1 MKTINILLILLWG
14 LLSCANNNSCIN
26 YTHQISQNQLFSMC
40 TPSISLID
48 TTKNFG
54 KLTYTS
60 EKNDTSYIIY
70 SIVPAPLF
78 SNEYEID
85 GYLDMQISNR
95 NAHQELAIKEEHG
108 QSKNNYYYTKIFE
121 LEGNSSFY
129 ACKLQYFN
137 GNLAIVYFYDF
148 NSVPLVE
155 DISSSIMLEGK
166 KRNNL
171 SQ

>member
-1 MKTINILLILLWG
+1 MKQVSLFIILLW
-14 LLSCANNNSCIN
+14 LLGCDNYNSCIN
-26 YTHQISQNQLFSMC
+26 YIHQVSPNLVFSMC
-40 TPSISLID
+40 TPSISVID
-48 TTKNFG
+48 TTINFG

-95 NAHQELAIKEEHG
+95 NAHQEPTITEEHG

-121 LEGNSSFY
+121 LEADSSFY

-155 DISSSIMLEGK
+155 DISSSIK
-166 KRNNL
+166 KKKKN
-171 SQ
+171 